1 MQAGQGGRRLRR
13 LGADP
18 LDGQRVGRGAGAAG
32 PAVLKVDF
40 VVMSLKN
47 DFWQN
52 RRVAARL
59 PPYFLPAAKK

>member
-1 MQAGQGGRRLRR
+1 
-13 LGADP
+13 
-18 LDGQRVGRGAGAAG
+18 LDGQRVGRGAEAAG

-47 DFWQN
+47 VFWQN